1 MTIQSP
7 IVLREIDTSTIEYGL
22 DSILSQLEYPLDGS
36 KFPWRIMTWLTKKQ
50 GRNQVQVSSRE
61 EAISKFKQSGLVD
74 CRLSIFPYPVP
85 EVNGINAQVPTG
97 FLSDLDRKCFKTDEL
112 LEQALVK
119 TLQNHDT
126 KLHGAKPIV
135 LWSGGLPGIS
145 TSRRRHRFRRAG
157 YLQRVHPF

>member
-36 KFPWRIMTWLTKKQ
+36 KFPRRIMTWLTKKQ

-97 FLSDLDRKCFKTDEL
+97 FLS
-112 LEQALVK
+112 
-119 TLQNHDT
+119 
-126 KLHGAKPIV
+126 
-135 LWSGGLPGIS
+135 
-145 TSRRRHRFRRAG
+145 RRCRIMIPNYTEPNLSYYGQGEVTRYFN
-157 YLQRVHPF
+157 L